1 MVQWFSISEFDS
13 EDVGSNP
20 APIANV
26 GFRLIGK
33 ASVCATEDQGSN
45 PKVNQVRN
53 ELAYSS
59 TDENTS
65 LRMKRYKFESC

>member
-1 MVQWFSISEFDS
+1 MVQWVSISEFDS

-45 PKVNQVRN
+45 PKVNQ
-53 ELAYSS
+53 
-59 TDENTS
+59 
-65 LRMKRYKFESC
+65 